1 VSEVVLLDSSAVLAW
16 IYREEGFEIMGRMLS
31 RAADEDRRVFMAQIS
46 LLELAKS
53 MKQAQPNLYPQSMSV
68 VRMAPIDWL
77 QVTDAEAVAAG
88 ELRADYR
95 MSTADAIIV
104 VLARRLGAELWH
116 KDPEF
121 DSLPENF
128 VKVKRLPYK
137 KRRKK

>member
-1 VSEVVLLDSSAVLAW
+1 MSDSVLLDSSAVLAW
-16 IYREEGFEIMGRMLS
+16 VYREEGCEAVSRLLS
-31 RAADEDRRVFMAQIS
+31 RAADEDRCAFMAQIS

-53 MKQAQPNLYPQSMSV
+53 MKQAQPDLYPQSMSV

-77 QVTDAEAVAAG
+77 QVPDAEAVAAG
-88 ELRADYR
+88 ELRADYQ
-95 MSTADAIIV
+95 MSSADAIIV

-121 DSLPENF
+121 DALPKNF